1 MTVGILVVAMNL
13 VAGVW
18 GLLLRRRG
26 GVPSRTYAQVLAL
39 SHTVIL
45 AQALFGLY
53 LLTGGHRASQQLH
66 YVYGL
71 LPAGAIVFAYSARS
85 EDQRR
90 NLLVFAIVALVAAA
104 LAVRAYTTG
113 PA

>member
-1 MTVGILVVAMNL
+1 MTVGILVVAINL
-13 VAGVW
+13 AAGVW
-18 GLLLRRRG
+18 GLVLWRNA
-26 GVPSRTYAQVLAL
+26 GVPSKTYAQVLAA

-45 AQALFGLY
+45 AQAIFGLY
-53 LLTGGHRASQQLH
+53 LLAGGNRASQQLH

-71 LPAGAIVFAYSARS
+71 LPAGALAFAYSARTS
-85 EDQRR
+85 DQRR
-90 NLLVFAIVALVAAA
+90 NLLVFSIVALVAAA